1 MPSVAQ
7 PQVDPA
13 PELAHEL
20 TLADGRSARLMR
32 SDAIGL
38 LRSLP
43 DASVDLV
50 VTDPAYNGMNRHLS
64 FGHGRIV
71 GTYQQRGDGARW
83 FDEFDDSPENYATFC
98 AEVARVLGPD
108 RAAFL
113 MFDAYSMLTLGSIV
127 REHFH
132 VKNVI
137 TWDKVAIGM
146 GHHFRRQS
154 EFVLYVTTGKA
165 KLSRRDVSDVWRIRR
180 VHRAGY
186 PTQKPIELFEAMIA
200 SSFGT
205 RAAHDLVVCD
215 PFLGSG
221 SAAVAA
227 LRQGCSFVG
236 GDVAEASLTAAASR
250 IDAVR
255 TGELDPLQP
264 KPCVDTA
271 LQKPF
276 WLETRFGLDV
286 AEQTG

>member
-1 MPSVAQ
+1 MPTAALLPDESTV
-7 PQVDPA
+7 
-13 PELAHEL
+13 
-20 TLADGRSARLMR
+20 TLDDGRSARLVR
-32 SDAIGL
+32 SDALGL
-38 LRSLP
+38 LRSME
-43 DASVDLV
+43 DASVDIV

-71 GTYQQRGDGARW
+71 GTYGERGDGERW
-83 FDEFDDSPENYATFC
+83 FDEFDDSPENYAAFC
-98 AEVARVLGPD
+98 AELVRVLGPD
-108 RAAFL
+108 KPAFL

-127 REHFH
+127 REHFQ

-154 EFVLYVTTGKA
+154 EFVLYVTTGRA

-180 VHRAGY
+180 VHRAAY
-186 PTQKPIELFEAMIA
+186 PTQKPVELFEAMIA
-200 SSFGT
+200 AAIGP
-205 RAAHDLVVCD
+205 RATSDTVVCD

-236 GDVAEASLTAAASR
+236 GDVADASLEAAGSR
-250 IDAVR
+250 IAALQA
-255 TGELDPLQP
+255 GELDPLQP
-264 KPCVDTA
+264 KPCFDPA

-276 WLETRFGLDV
+276 WIETRV
-286 AEQTG
+286 S